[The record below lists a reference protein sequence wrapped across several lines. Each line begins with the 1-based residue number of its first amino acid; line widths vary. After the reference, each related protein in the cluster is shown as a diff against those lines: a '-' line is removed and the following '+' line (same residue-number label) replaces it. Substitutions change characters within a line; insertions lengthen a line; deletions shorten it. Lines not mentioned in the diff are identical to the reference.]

1 MRILFLSIT
10 VPFPSTDGGRIR
22 VLNLLKHLAKKNRIT
37 FLALETEATD
47 EQGIAHL
54 QSLGIEAHL
63 VPHPPHMPPLTFRT
77 GMRALMKRQPITIA
91 RYDIPAFRREFHALL
106 ANNKFDLIHYEM
118 FHTAQYRVETE
129 VPSLLS
135 QQNVDS
141 YIWHRLCEQ
150 TANPRRKFMFWT
162 QKRAFARHERVVS
175 PQFDAVACASEIDR
189 GLLQQAC
196 PNLAIEVIPNGVD
209 IDLYQPN
216 HALEEDATII
226 YTGSMDWYPNEDAV
240 IYFADEI
247 FPRIQEKHPN
257 IKFYIVGKDPT
268 TRVRQLEN
276 RQGIIV
282 TGRVEDPKPYI
293 AQATVYVVPL
303 RIGSGTR
310 LKILEALAMEKAIVS
325 TSVGEE
331 GLNLIDG
338 EEIFIVDEPTRFA
351 DAVIQLISNRSMR
364 RRIGEKGR
372 RRVGADYDWR
382 RIGEK
387 LHALYESI
395 AF

>member
-1 MRILFLSIT
+1 
-10 VPFPSTDGGRIR
+10 
-22 VLNLLKHLAKKNRIT
+22 
-37 FLALETEATD
+37 
-47 EQGIAHL
+47 
-54 QSLGIEAHL
+54 
-63 VPHPPHMPPLTFRT
+63 
-77 GMRALMKRQPITIA
+77 
-91 RYDIPAFRREFHALL
+91 
-106 ANNKFDLIHYEM
+106 
-118 FHTAQYRVETE
+118 
-129 VPSLLS
+129 
-135 QQNVDS
+135 
-141 YIWHRLCEQ
+141 
-150 TANPRRKFMFWT
+150 
-162 QKRAFARHERVVS
+162 
-175 PQFDAVACASEIDR
+175 
-189 GLLQQAC
+189 
-196 PNLAIEVIPNGVD
+196 
-209 IDLYQPN
+209 
-216 HALEEDATII
+216 
-226 YTGSMDWYPNEDAV
+226 MDWYPNEDAV

-247 FPRIQEKHPN
+247 FPRIQEKHSN

-268 TRVRQLEN
+268 TRVSQLEN

-282 TGRVEDPKPYI
+282 TGRVGDAKPYI